1 MRNYVINGGKSLKGE
16 VTISGSKNVVLKA
29 LIAACLTDE
38 EVTLIN
44 VPLIG
49 DFYVMLDL
57 FVEIGGKVTF
67 DGHTVRLRLEKIK
80 STTIPLNIGA
90 KIKTSSM
97 VIAPLLA
104 RKGEAT
110 IPNPGGC
117 RIGARPIDRHI
128 KGLEMMGA
136 KISYYSKDGYF
147 HSKTDG
153 LSGVTYKFDKNTHT
167 GTETLILAAVL
178 AKGRTVLENA
188 AEEAEIDELIKL
200 LISMGAKIKRSG
212 RTIKVDGVNKLF
224 GTTFSIVPDSNEL
237 VTCAILSSLTGGQI
251 VIKNAD
257 FSMVGEF
264 LEKFKQAGGAW
275 EKNDERVRFY
285 FRNGIKSI
293 DVTTKP
299 YPGFKTD
306 WQSPWAVLMT
316 QADGD
321 SEIHE
326 TVYEKRFSYV
336 PELLK
341 MGAHLEFFKPEVR
354 NPKEFYNFNH
364 EGKKNYNQG
373 IKIHGPVKLHNAVL
387 QISDLRAGATL
398 IIAALIADGE
408 SVIYGVDQ
416 VERGYEAFAERLK
429 NLGAEIKVVD

>member
-38 EVTLIN
+38 EVMLIN

-97 VIAPLLA
+97 FIAPLLA

-153 LSGVTYKFDKNTHT
+153 LCGVTYKFDKNTHT

-299 YPGFKTD
+299 YPGFKT
-306 WQSPWAVLMT
+306 
-316 QADGD
+316 
-321 SEIHE
+321 
-326 TVYEKRFSYV
+326 
-336 PELLK
+336 
-341 MGAHLEFFKPEVR
+341 
-354 NPKEFYNFNH
+354 
-364 EGKKNYNQG
+364 
-373 IKIHGPVKLHNAVL
+373 
-387 QISDLRAGATL
+387 
-398 IIAALIADGE
+398 
-408 SVIYGVDQ
+408 
-416 VERGYEAFAERLK
+416 
-429 NLGAEIKVVD
+429 